1 MESLPT
7 FCTRKQSQAEDG
19 RDKGGER
26 ERDKGTKGRNKH
38 DKASGLSELDSVPSL
53 FALIY
58 LLRSFD
64 LEFVSVSWN
73 NNPPGNSR
81 FVSWLELFFRFF
93 FLNCM
98 FVDTFYRTKNSR
110 CFSWLFIINFE
121 YESLPVATTCAGSST
136 NFVLFDGFRFFL
148 LSI

>member
-26 ERDKGTKGRNKH
+26 EKDKGTKGRSRNKH

-64 LEFVSVSWN
+64 L
-73 NNPPGNSR
+73 R
-81 FVSWLELFFRFF
+81 
-93 FLNCM
+93 
-98 FVDTFYRTKNSR
+98 
-110 CFSWLFIINFE
+110 I
-121 YESLPVATTCAGSST
+121 
-136 NFVLFDGFRFFL
+136 
-148 LSI
+148 SIVK